1 VGISTEKG
9 IIIVDPTNVA
19 NSQVTIVPDLKEV
32 YTNQAMS
39 ALKSRLEDAKSLG
52 LVRVCP
58 TELLVVYDVLGCFIT
73 NHGIPSRSSGYIKW
87 ETKATS
93 FAQRGGH
100 VLLFSEQFI
109 EIRNIATGVI
119 VQVIEGTDIRL
130 LHASPSY
137 GDDDTVLIAMRGDKM
152 DKDGTSDKIIEL
164 VETTEYG
171 VTSPTIQTTPSTAI
185 PAMWDEWDM

>member
-1 VGISTEKG
+1 MQNLLAWFVFVRRSFWSSTMVSPGSRSVPCFGRSRE
-9 IIIVDPTNVA
+9 VVA
-19 NSQVTIVPDLKEV
+19 
-32 YTNQAMS
+32 
-39 ALKSRLEDAKSLG
+39 
-52 LVRVCP
+52 
-58 TELLVVYDVLGCFIT
+58 VLGCFIT